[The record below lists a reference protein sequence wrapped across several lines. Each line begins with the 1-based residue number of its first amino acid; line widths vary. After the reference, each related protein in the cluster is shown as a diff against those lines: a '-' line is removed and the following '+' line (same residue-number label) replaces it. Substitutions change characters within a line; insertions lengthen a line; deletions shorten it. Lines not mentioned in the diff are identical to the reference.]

1 MVNLKRLRM
10 KMCKQNM
17 NVFVYWDHTHP
28 LCESGCVCVCH
39 LFEQVVDVLVVNL
52 TEGNPDGETDV

>member
-1 MVNLKRLRM
+1 M
-10 KMCKQNM
+10 KMCKENM
-17 NVFVYWDHTHP
+17 NVF
-28 LCESGCVCVCH
+28 VCVCH

>member
-17 NVFVYWDHTHP
+17 NVFVY
-28 LCESGCVCVCH
+28 SVRVGVCVCH